1 VTTKGAKTR
10 AAPQGRP
17 STLSAARASLQALSS
32 TARQSREAGSESAR
46 ELMASPPTRDRASG
60 GDVADRLAGKR
71 DTTATTTEDGN
82 ENENDKT
89 SATGRAAAATQR
101 GPPTGRPIRRL
112 FRAAWQTLLGD
123 DAPQPIETKKR
134 REDGDGDFRK
144 LAAKFLRRLKARR
157 FERFRTA
164 AWKGLRFVR
173 IIRLSRE
180 EWGAADAHLQTT
192 LHLFDQP
199 GSRAS
204 QRRSE
209 NAVRSHCQPPENRNS
224 LGL

>member
-1 VTTKGAKTR
+1 
-10 AAPQGRP
+10 
-17 STLSAARASLQALSS
+17 
-32 TARQSREAGSESAR
+32 
-46 ELMASPPTRDRASG
+46 
-60 GDVADRLAGKR
+60 
-71 DTTATTTEDGN
+71 
-82 ENENDKT
+82 
-89 SATGRAAAATQR
+89 
-101 GPPTGRPIRRL
+101 L
-112 FRAAWQTLLGD
+112 FRAAAQMLLGD
-123 DAPQPIETKKR
+123 DAPQPIKPKKR
-134 REDGDGDFRK
+134 REDGDGDFHK

-204 QRRSE
+204 QRSSE
-209 NAVRSHCQPPENRNS
+209 NAVRSHCPPPENRNS

>member
-1 VTTKGAKTR
+1 
-10 AAPQGRP
+10 
-17 STLSAARASLQALSS
+17 
-32 TARQSREAGSESAR
+32 
-46 ELMASPPTRDRASG
+46 M
-60 GDVADRLAGKR
+60 
-71 DTTATTTEDGN
+71 
-82 ENENDKT
+82 
-89 SATGRAAAATQR
+89 AAATQR
-101 GPPTGRPIRRL
+101 GPPTGRPITRL
-112 FRAAWQTLLGD
+112 FRAAGQILLGD
-123 DAPQPIETKKR
+123 DAPQPIEPKKR
-134 REDGDGDFRK
+134 REDGDGDFHK

-157 FERFRTA
+157 FEWFRTA

-192 LHLFDQP
+192 LNLFDQP

-204 QRRSE
+204 QRVSE

>member
-1 VTTKGAKTR
+1 
-10 AAPQGRP
+10 
-17 STLSAARASLQALSS
+17 
-32 TARQSREAGSESAR
+32 
-46 ELMASPPTRDRASG
+46 M
-60 GDVADRLAGKR
+60 
-71 DTTATTTEDGN
+71 
-82 ENENDKT
+82 
-89 SATGRAAAATQR
+89 
-101 GPPTGRPIRRL
+101 

-123 DAPQPIETKKR
+123 AAPQPIEPKKR

-144 LAAKFLRRLKARR
+144 LAAKFLWRLKARQ

-164 AWKGLRFVR
+164 AWNGLRFVR

-192 LHLFDQP
+192 LNLFDQP

-204 QRRSE
+204 HRVSE